1 VVYVFDLMV
10 GVTRSSGLVYAVLVS
25 GAMFPSQGQQQFV
38 FVIMRRRDILEG
50 LEQQEA
56 RVEASRCED
65 AEKG

>member
-1 VVYVFDLMV
+1 
-10 GVTRSSGLVYAVLVS
+10 
-25 GAMFPSQGQQQFV
+25 MFPSQGQQQFV